1 MHNFLNSFLYKCFM
15 SFYIYFAYNIK
26 PEKRCFVIDIRAP
39 LELQCKVFFLQY
51 TVMNIYEVLIYKEL
65 I

>member
-1 MHNFLNSFLYKCFM
+1 M